1 MLPGF
6 RAVLLSNGY
15 SESVEL
21 ASLLVHVEMRNP
33 QVTSLPAAD
42 VTRHRSSWP
51 RKKLEL
57 PRV

>member
-33 QVTSLPAAD
+33 QVTSVPPAGI
-42 VTRHRSSWP
+42 TRHPSSQS
-51 RKKLEL
+51 RKKLDL